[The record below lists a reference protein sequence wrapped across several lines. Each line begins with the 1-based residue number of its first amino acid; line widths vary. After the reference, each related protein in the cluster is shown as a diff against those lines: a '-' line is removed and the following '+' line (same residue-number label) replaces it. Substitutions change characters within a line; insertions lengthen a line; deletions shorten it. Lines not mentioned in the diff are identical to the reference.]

1 MIAVVLA
8 TIAFTALGVW
18 AEHRWRGGAATAA
31 RTGMRW
37 ALWTLVPFV
46 IFFNFARAELTTD
59 HLGGILFGWI
69 ALLSAAGLVWVLAKR
84 WLGLADNSAAAAVN
98 CTLLA
103 NTAYLGYP
111 LLAATLGADSIS
123 DAVVYD
129 LGIAAPALF
138 LLAFGIGAAYGTR
151 AGETPRDRALAFL
164 TRNPPLYAGIAALLA
179 PDVLAPDIMVDAS
192 RIAIGGL
199 LPLGFFAVG
208 AALAEEGE
216 EGVIRF
222 PPRLSAPVA
231 LAGSARLAL
240 MPGLFYL
247 LALPFIDL
255 PAAMLVVAAMPSGIN
270 ALIVAHTYGLD
281 ERLTA
286 ETIFWTTAVALLGA
300 LATLVI

>member
-1 MIAVVLA
+1 MILVVAA
-8 TIAFTALGVW
+8 TVAFTALGVW
-18 AEHRWRGGAATAA
+18 AERRWGGGAAAAA

-46 IFFNFARAELTTD
+46 VFFNLARAELTAD
-59 HLGGILFGWI
+59 LLGGIVFGWI
-69 ALLSAAGLVWVLAKR
+69 ALLVSAAVVWVAATR
-84 WLGLADNSAAAAVN
+84 WLGLANHSAAAAVN

-111 LLAATLGADSIS
+111 LLAATLGVDSIS

-129 LGIAAPALF
+129 LGVSAPALF

-151 AGETPRDRALAFL
+151 AGETPRERAIAFL
-164 TRNPPLYAGIAALLA
+164 TRNPPLYAGIAGVLA
-179 PDVLAPDIMVDAS
+179 PDVLAPDVLVDAS
-192 RIAIGGL
+192 RIAIGAL

-208 AALAEEGE
+208 AALAEESD
-216 EGVIRF
+216 EGVIKF

-231 LAGSARLAL
+231 LAGGARLAL

-247 LALPFIDL
+247 LALPFVDL
-255 PAAMLVVAAMPSGIN
+255 PGALLVLAAMPSGIN

-286 ETIFWTTAVALLGA
+286 EAIFWTTGVALLGA
-300 LATLVI
+300 LATLII